1 MKINWNNKYTT
12 VAAYSLIVLAIS
24 ILFFI
29 IISQL
34 DIFTNVLGEQLS
46 FFQPIIMGLVMAYI
60 FNFILEFIE
69 DRILVR
75 KRNLS
80 KKKKATRIISLIFTY
95 IIVLVLVYLF
105 MYFILPELIASLVG
119 LANDIPGYITNISR
133 IVTDF
138 MNQLNLTNE
147 INVFILEKWNEVV
160 NTMEDFVTELIPL
173 LGGTVRTI
181 FSSIWNVVIGLIIS
195 IYLLIDKERYLALS
209 RKVTISLFPERIA
222 KKTLELTKRA
232 DNIFGRFLSGKIIN
246 SLIIGLLTFIIL
258 SITNM
263 PFKTLISFI
272 ITVTNIIPFFGPF
285 IGAIPSFFLIL
296 FVSPV
301 KALWFLLIIF
311 LIQQLDGNFIGPK
324 ILGDS
329 LGISPF
335 WILFS
340 LLVAGKLLG
349 FVGMILGVPL
359 FVFIYSILKEIM
371 EARLEK
377 KGLPTETEDYY
388 ETLGD

>member
-160 NTMEDFVTELIPL
+160 NTMVDFVTELIPL

>member
-160 NTMEDFVTELIPL
+160 NTMVDFVTELIPL

-222 KKTLELTKRA
+222 KRTLELTKRA

>member
-1 MKINWNNKYTT
+1 MNQWAQNLKIRGEIQLKINWNNKYTT

-147 INVFILEKWNEVV
+147 INVFIVC
-160 NTMEDFVTELIPL
+160 
-173 LGGTVRTI
+173 
-181 FSSIWNVVIGLIIS
+181 SS
-195 IYLLIDKERYLALS
+195 
-209 RKVTISLFPERIA
+209 F
-222 KKTLELTKRA
+222 
-232 DNIFGRFLSGKIIN
+232 
-246 SLIIGLLTFIIL
+246 
-258 SITNM
+258 
-263 PFKTLISFI
+263 
-272 ITVTNIIPFFGPF
+272 
-285 IGAIPSFFLIL
+285 
-296 FVSPV
+296 
-301 KALWFLLIIF
+301 
-311 LIQQLDGNFIGPK
+311 
-324 ILGDS
+324 
-329 LGISPF
+329 
-335 WILFS
+335 
-340 LLVAGKLLG
+340 
-349 FVGMILGVPL
+349 
-359 FVFIYSILKEIM
+359 
-371 EARLEK
+371 
-377 KGLPTETEDYY
+377 
-388 ETLGD
+388 